1 MRGGEGRKEKRRG
14 KKIGEKEKEGKG
26 REGKRREEKRRRV
39 EKTREDERREDKRT
53 QNRTLRDHSNLGHLT
68 PPACFV
74 KVQKEGTHSQQSIT
88 QPPEVLDCGRIS
100 RKPRGSSGRPDTT
113 GMDITSRCTL
123 GDPNKLPEGV
133 PQPARMPY
141 ISDKHPRQTLEV
153 INLLRKHRE
162 LCDVVLVV
170 GAKKIY
176 AHRVIL
182 SACSPYFRAMF
193 TGELAESRQTEVVI
207 RDIDER
213 AMELLIDFAYTSQVT
228 VEEGNVQTLLPA
240 ACLLQLAEIQEACC
254 EFLKR
259 QLDPSNC
266 LGIRAFADTHSCREL
281 LRIAD
286 KFTQHNFQEVMESE
300 EFMLLPANQLIDIIS
315 SDELNVRSEEQVFNA
330 VMAWVK
336 YSIQERRP
344 QLPQVLQHVRL
355 PLLSPKFLVGT
366 VGSDPLIKSDEEC
379 RDLVDEAKNYLLLPQ
394 ERPLMQGPRTRP
406 RKPIRCGEVLF
417 AVGGWCSGDAISSVE
432 RYDPQT
438 NEWRMVASMSK
449 RRCGVGVSVLDD
461 LLYAVGGHDGSSYLN
476 SVERYDPKEN
486 KWTRVASMSTRRL
499 GVAVAVLGGF
509 LYAVGGSDGTSPLN
523 TVERYNPQENRW
535 YTVAPMGTRR
545 KHLGC
550 AVYQDMIYSVGGRD
564 DTTELSSAERYN
576 PRTNQWSP
584 VVAMTSRRS
593 GVGLAVVNGQLMA
606 VGGFDGT
613 TYLKTIEVYDPDA
626 NTWRLYG
633 GMNYRR
639 LGGGVGVIK
648 MTHCESH
655 IW

>member
-1 MRGGEGRKEKRRG
+1 MDGKPMRRCTSTRPGE
-14 KKIGEKEKEGKG
+14 
-26 REGKRREEKRRRV
+26 
-39 EKTREDERREDKRT
+39 
-53 QNRTLRDHSNLGHLT
+53 
-68 PPACFV
+68 
-74 KVQKEGTHSQQSIT
+74 
-88 QPPEVLDCGRIS
+88 
-100 RKPRGSSGRPDTT
+100 T
-113 GMDITSRCTL
+113 GMDVTSRCTL

-141 ISDKHPRQTLEV
+141 VSDKHPRQTLEV

-170 GAKKIY
+170 GTKKIY

-213 AMELLIDFAYTSQVT
+213 AMELLIDFAYTSQIT

-535 YTVAPMGTRR
+535 HTIAPMGTRR

-550 AVYQDMIYSVGGRD
+550 AVYQDMIYAVGGRD